1 MDGREGPTFFSL
13 GTSTPPFHP
22 SQLLPTQYPPPAV
35 NTNGNITVDEEM
47 GEVIQLQGDQRQLVK
62 DWLLDQ
68 EVVSASDVDRIVIHG
83 F

>member
-1 MDGREGPTFFSL
+1 MYLAAHTHVHILYAPPV
-13 GTSTPPFHP
+13 TSPLSHPPFP
-22 SQLLPTQYPPPAV
+22 CAPLAV

>member
-1 MDGREGPTFFSL
+1 
-13 GTSTPPFHP
+13 
-22 SQLLPTQYPPPAV
+22 
-35 NTNGNITVDEEM
+35 M